1 MFSFL
6 PGTKM
11 FQFPDLPRPILC
23 IQMSVTRHNSGGVAP
38 FGDPRILVCN
48 DFPWHF
54 AVYCVLHRLLT
65 PRYPPC
71 ALCSLTKVWKYS
83 RTAGHCR
90 GFQTTF
96 IGGISEVVLL
106 KYGPQYAV
114 FRVQNRFC
122 LMAFSGWP
130 SRRSFEPARII
141 NTIR

>member
-1 MFSFL
+1 
-6 PGTKM
+6 
-11 FQFPDLPRPILC
+11 
-23 IQMSVTRHNSGGVAP
+23 
-38 FGDPRILVCN
+38 
-48 DFPWHF
+48 
-54 AVYCVLHRLLT
+54 
-65 PRYPPC
+65 
-71 ALCSLTKVWKYS
+71 LTKVWNNS

-130 SRRSFEPARII
+130 SRRSFRTCANHQYYQMNQRFYKCFSELFFRVTCPLVRIDLRKKVYP
-141 NTIR
+141 T

>member
-1 MFSFL
+1 MESRNPSMTCVKEVWAVPFSLAATNGITVLFYFL

-71 ALCSLTKVWKYS
+71 ALRSLTKVWMCS
-83 RTAGHCR
+83 LTAGHCR
-90 GFQTTF
+90 GSRQHLLVEFQKLYF
-96 IGGISEVVLL
+96 
-106 KYGPQYAV
+106 
-114 FRVQNRFC
+114 
-122 LMAFSGWP
+122 
-130 SRRSFEPARII
+130 
-141 NTIR
+141 